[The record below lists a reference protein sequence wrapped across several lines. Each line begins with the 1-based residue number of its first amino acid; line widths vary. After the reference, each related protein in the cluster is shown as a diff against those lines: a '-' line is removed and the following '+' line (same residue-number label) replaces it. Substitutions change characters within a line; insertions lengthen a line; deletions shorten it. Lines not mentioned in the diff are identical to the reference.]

1 VGKTYVLVV
10 DDNEAVRQALSVI
23 LNLEKDIQVVGD
35 AKDGEE
41 AVKRASELSP
51 DVIVMDFILPNMD
64 GLEAT
69 KIIKTNNPKVK
80 VIVLSVRDQG
90 ANAKRAIEAGVEK
103 WVSKSSSPD
112 VLIETIREMAH

>member
-1 VGKTYVLVV
+1 MGKTYVLVV
-10 DDNEAVRQALSVI
+10 DDNKAVRQALSVV

-51 DVIVMDFILPNMD
+51 DVIVMDFYMPKMN

-69 KIIKTNNPKVK
+69 KIIKTNNPKIK
-80 VIVLSVRDQG
+80 IIVLSIRDQG
-90 ANAKRAIEAGVEK
+90 ASNKRAIEAGVEK
-103 WVSKSSSPD
+103 WISKSSSPD
-112 VLIETIREMAH
+112 VLIETIREIAH

>member
-10 DDNEAVRQALSVI
+10 DDNKAVRQALSVV

-51 DVIVMDFILPNMD
+51 DVIVMDFYMPKMN

-69 KIIKTNNPKVK
+69 KIIKTNNPKIK
-80 VIVLSVRDQG
+80 IIVLSIRDQG
-90 ANAKRAIEAGVEK
+90 ASNKRAIEAGVEK
-103 WVSKSSSPD
+103 WISKSSSPD
-112 VLIETIREMAH
+112 VLIETIREIAH